1 MLMYTQSSTQIVAA
15 DPGGMSGS
23 SRLAPEGRWLLKFA
37 QLLFIALRPILRIFF
52 PSAINPPGV
61 PAEAIV
67 NLIRQAPEKDLE
79 RFYVL
84 EKPSES
90 APTSQ
95 DESKQEEALAL
106 VMEDLKKWL

>member
-1 MLMYTQSSTQIVAA
+1 MAA

-23 SRLAPEGRWLLKFA
+23 SRLAPEGRWLLKFT

-52 PSAINPPGV
+52 PSAINPPEV
-61 PAEAIV
+61 PAEAIAS
-67 NLIRQAPEKDLE
+67 LIRQAPEKELA

-90 APTSQ
+90 APISK
-95 DESKQEEALAL
+95 DESKQDEALAL
-106 VMEDLKKWL
+106 VTEDLKKWL